1 MTTEIVMP
9 NLGFDVQQA
18 RLIEWLKQ
26 PGDSVRQ
33 GEVIAIVESDKANV
47 ELESIAS
54 GVLLEQLVEPG
65 VETPVGT
72 VIARVGDPDEGPT
85 PAPAARP
92 TAESVSEQTAGLEI
106 SPVARKLAADY
117 AIDLAAIT
125 GTGPRGRITREDVEA
140 VIALRSP
147 PPNAQAG
154 DGSVAAVRALPKV
167 RKAARLA
174 GVNLADVP
182 ATGANGVI
190 TLADVQAF
198 ASPAMQM
205 AEAQPVQARAEVITA
220 PTPQAPEVQTR
231 QPPAGARAIA
241 LTRIRQLIGQR
252 MSESKRTAPHFY
264 VTGEFD
270 LEGSLRRLKT
280 LPQPQP
286 GINDL
291 LQYVAVQ
298 ALQRTPALNAILQDE
313 TVYQFD
319 AINLAIAVARDE
331 GLITPVLHDAGRF
344 SLTGLAQE
352 SRKLIERTRANK
364 LQPDDLQGGTFTIS
378 NLGVIRQV
386 DQFVAVINPPQVAI
400 LAVGTVKQRPI
411 VIDGG
416 LHIRHTVHLTLSG
429 DHRVVDGMDLGQFM
443 AAFQTELD
451 NFSQEK

>member
-1 MTTEIVMP
+1 MATEIVMP

-26 PGDSVRQ
+26 PGDVVRQ

-47 ELESIAS
+47 ELESVAS

-65 VETPVGT
+65 VETPVGA
-72 VIARVGDPDEGPT
+72 VIARVGEPGEQRIQPPVAGAIAPT
-85 PAPAARP
+85 MEP
-92 TAESVSEQTAGLEI
+92 EV

-117 AIDLAAIT
+117 AIDLDTIT

-140 VIALRSP
+140 VVARRALST
-147 PPNAQAG
+147 NAQVR
-154 DGSVAAVRALPKV
+154 DGGATTVRALPKV

-182 ATGANGVI
+182 ATGPNGII

-198 ASPAMQM
+198 VSPAVVDRPTLSALQTM
-205 AEAQPVQARAEVITA
+205 EAPPVQ
-220 PTPQAPEVQTR
+220 
-231 QPPAGARAIA
+231 QPPEGARALP

-270 LEGSLRRLKT
+270 LEGALGRMKA

-291 LQYVAVQ
+291 IQYLAVQ
-298 ALQRTPALNAILQDE
+298 ALQRIPALNAILQDE

-364 LQPDDLQGGTFTIS
+364 LHPDDLQGGTFTIS

-386 DQFVAVINPPQVAI
+386 DQFVAIINPPQVAI
-400 LAVGTVKQRPI
+400 LAVGSVKQRPI
-411 VIDGG
+411 VVDGG

-429 DHRVVDGMDLGQFM
+429 DHRAVDGIHLGQFM

-451 NFSQEK
+451 NFSREM